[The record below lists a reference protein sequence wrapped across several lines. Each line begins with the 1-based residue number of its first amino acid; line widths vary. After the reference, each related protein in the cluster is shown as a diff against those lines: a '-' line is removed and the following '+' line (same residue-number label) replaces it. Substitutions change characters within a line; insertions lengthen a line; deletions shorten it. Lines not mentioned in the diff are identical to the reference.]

1 MKKYFHSAFH
11 IHTLII
17 CFLTVFFINFYLYL
31 GSIGLSGGMRTALC
45 ALIHIG
51 VLAYRYWSWGH
62 DLSVKD
68 RCSLRDFLMGMI
80 PSQIIHVLFYLC
92 VYLVFAFLYR
102 HFLYEL
108 FEVLRLG
115 NLALFAFVL
124 GWAFALMGHRIFV
137 LSMESFGCVMA
148 LLAVSV
154 AVYIS
159 VSYACYAWGVASRE
173 RERREMIQGIQRKKR
188 APFAKRY
195 RFVPLLNIVPLFSFL
210 HRHLSVTEYKMR
222 PAIFLLIFLFVAR
235 LLYNALCVWLWSFVP
250 NFYFYYSL
258 KIIGVYLLGI
268 FISSIELRDI
278 KASEKKM

>member
-1 MKKYFHSAFH
+1 
-11 IHTLII
+11 
-17 CFLTVFFINFYLYL
+17 
-31 GSIGLSGGMRTALC
+31 
-45 ALIHIG
+45 
-51 VLAYRYWSWGH
+51 
-62 DLSVKD
+62 
-68 RCSLRDFLMGMI
+68 
-80 PSQIIHVLFYLC
+80 
-92 VYLVFAFLYR
+92 
-102 HFLYEL
+102 
-108 FEVLRLG
+108 
-115 NLALFAFVL
+115 
-124 GWAFALMGHRIFV
+124 
-137 LSMESFGCVMA
+137 MA

-159 VSYACYAWGVASRE
+159 VSYACYALGVASRE

-210 HRHLSVTEYKMR
+210 HRHLSVHEHLSVSEYKMR
-222 PAIFLLIFLFVAR
+222 PAIFLLIFLVVAS

-250 NFYFYYSL
+250 SVYFYYSL